1 MQFAHEGRGSPPEN
15 YNEKRFARNGGARG
29 ANMAGSSDVVVISAC
44 RTPIG
49 KFQGSLSELSAPQL
63 GAIVVREAVKRA
75 GLRPELVD
83 ECIMGNVVSAGLGQN
98 PARQAAIFGG
108 LPPEVGAMTIN
119 KVCGSG
125 LKAVGLAAQ
134 AIQTGNSSVVVAG
147 GMESMTNAP
156 YLLMQARKGYR
167 LGNQQL
173 IDSMV
178 HDGLW
183 DIYNDYHMGIT
194 GENVAEK
201 YGITREEQDEFAV
214 NSHRK
219 AVSAIKECRFKSQ
232 IVPVEIPG
240 KKKGAAPTIFDK
252 DESPREDTTIEILRA
267 LKPAFKKDGT
277 VTAGNAPGVNDGAAA
292 VVVTTAQRANELG
305 AKPMARIVAQA
316 TSGVEPKWVMMAPV
330 GAVQQI
336 WQKTGWKNED
346 VDLYELNEAFSVQAL
361 GVMRELKLNPE
372 MVNVNGGAVAIGHPI
387 GASGARVLVTLIY
400 EMIRRDVKRGIAAL
414 CLGGGNAVAMAVE
427 R

>member
-1 MQFAHEGRGSPPEN
+1 
-15 YNEKRFARNGGARG
+15 
-29 ANMAGSSDVVVISAC
+29 MASFDDVVIISGC
-44 RTPIG
+44 RTAVG
-49 KFQGSLSELSAPQL
+49 KFQGSLSSFAAPQL

-75 GLRPELVD
+75 GIDPAQVD
-83 ECIMGNVVSAGLGQN
+83 ECVMGNVVSAGLGQN

-108 LPPEVGAMTIN
+108 LSPTTGAMTIN

-125 LKAVGLAAQ
+125 LKAVALAAQ
-134 AIQTGNSSVVVAG
+134 AVQTENSSLVVAG

-156 YLLMQARKGYR
+156 YLLPQARQGYR
-167 LGNQQL
+167 LGNAQI

-183 DIYNDYHMGIT
+183 DVYNDYHMGIT

-201 YGITREEQDEFAV
+201 YGITREEQDQFAL

-219 AVSAIKECRFKSQ
+219 AVSAIKECRFKAQ
-232 IVPVEIPG
+232 IVPVEILA
-240 KKKGAAPTIFDK
+240 KKKGEAAAFFEK
-252 DESPREDTTIEILRA
+252 DEGPREDTTIEVLRS

-292 VVVTTAQRANELG
+292 VVVTSARHAKDLG
-305 AKPMARIVAQA
+305 VKPMVRIVAQA
-316 TSGVEPKWVMMAPV
+316 TSGIDPAWVMMAPV
-330 GAVQQI
+330 DAVRKI

-372 MVNVNGGAVAIGHPI
+372 KVNVNGGAVAIGHPI
-387 GASGARVLVTLIY
+387 GASGARILVTLIY
-400 EMIRRDVKRGIAAL
+400 EMIRRDVHRGIAAL